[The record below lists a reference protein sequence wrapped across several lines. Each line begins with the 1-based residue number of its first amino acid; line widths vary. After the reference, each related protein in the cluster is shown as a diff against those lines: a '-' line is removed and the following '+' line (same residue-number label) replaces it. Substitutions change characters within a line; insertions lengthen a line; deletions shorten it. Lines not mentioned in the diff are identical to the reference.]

1 MLDFLGAQA
10 FRVLC
15 VAVKLGVFEA
25 LGGGPL
31 TAAEVAG
38 RIGADG
44 RGTALLL
51 DTLEVLGYMRKAR
64 GRYANTPIT
73 AKWLL
78 RSSPSSLA
86 EGIPFFEDMVF
97 DRWGHLDES
106 IRRGRPAIYGYEWL
120 EQHPGRWRSYQQ
132 GMIAVARAAADEI
145 VAKVRLP
152 SGARRL
158 IDIGGGHGL
167 YSIKFCHRYPG
178 LSATVFDL
186 PQALEVGRET
196 IAAEGMGDRVSIRE
210 GDFWRDGLGA
220 GYDVA
225 LLFNIIHAHSPDK
238 NADLLCKV
246 SGAVNPGGLVAVL
259 DQLPGRVSGQAAK
272 ALARLQGLN
281 YFNDLDAR
289 TYDFDQ
295 IAGWMAKAGIGRPRR
310 ILLRRMPGFGVVL
323 GIRTAAGLANTWGG
337 GP

>member
-1 MLDFLGAQA
+1 MNPLRPGLWLRLLVSA
-10 FRVLC
+10 
-15 VAVKLGVFEA
+15 A
-25 LGGGPL
+25 L
-31 TAAEVAG
+31 
-38 RIGADG
+38 I
-44 RGTALLL
+44 ALLL
-51 DTLEVLGYMRKAR
+51 WRVDEEQALQTFRDAD
-64 GRYANTPIT
+64 YAYLALALPVYSLSKLVD
-73 AKWLL
+73 AYRWRLML
-78 RSSPSSLA
+78 RR
-86 EGIPFFEDMVF
+86 V
-97 DRWGHLDES
+97 
-106 IRRGRPAIYGYEWL
+106 GRPPLGGLFGTYLLANMANNFFPVRVGDILRVQVPARRYGL
-120 EQHPGRWRSYQQ
+120 
-132 GMIAVARAAADEI
+132 ARA
-145 VAKVRLP
+145 
-152 SGARRL
+152 
-158 IDIGGGHGL
+158 GL
-167 YSIKFCHRYPG
+167 T
-178 LSATVFDL
+178 ATVFDL

-225 LLFNIIHAHSPDK
+225 LLFNIIHAHSPDR
-238 NADLLCKV
+238 NADLLSRV
-246 SGAVNPGGLVAVL
+246 SGAVNPGGLIAVL